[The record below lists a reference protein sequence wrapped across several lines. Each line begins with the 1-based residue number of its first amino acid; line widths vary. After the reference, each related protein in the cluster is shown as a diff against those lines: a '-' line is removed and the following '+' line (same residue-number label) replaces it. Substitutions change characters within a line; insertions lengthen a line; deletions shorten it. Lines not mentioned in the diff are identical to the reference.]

1 MIKAKK
7 IGLILEREIQI
18 DAVLKNGV
26 VVTVSCEFIDSDFDR
41 LYLKFP
47 SDKMQ
52 LAQYFY
58 EGRII
63 DVNLDTLD
71 GRRTYSSCILYE
83 PDDGIIVVEF
93 TNDKKFLQKRKV
105 LRIRTTKMIDVKVG
119 KETILMLTIDIS
131 AGGCRVLSPVE
142 VKIGTLADAVLRLFP
157 NQPPI
162 EALIKV
168 KNSKYLPVESKYE
181 LSVEFVEISEPN
193 KRRITKF
200 CYDTQAAILSGQNKV
215 E

>member
-7 IGLILEREIQI
+7 IGLIVEREVQI
-18 DAVLKNGV
+18 DAVLKNGM
-26 VVTVSCEFIDSDFDR
+26 VVTVSCEFIDADYDR
-41 LYLKFP
+41 LYLRFP

-52 LAQYFY
+52 LSQYFY
-58 EGRII
+58 EGRIV

-71 GRRTYSSCILYE
+71 GRRTYASCVLYE
-83 PDDGIIVVEF
+83 PEDGIFVVEF
-93 TNDKKFLQKRKV
+93 TNDKKFLQKRKI
-105 LRIRTTKMIDVKVG
+105 LRIRTTKMIDIKVG
-119 KETILMLTIDIS
+119 KETVLMLTIDIS
-131 AGGCRVLSPVE
+131 AGGCRVLSPVD
-142 VKIGTLADAVLRLFP
+142 VKVGTLADALLRLVP

-168 KNSKYLPVESKYE
+168 KNVTHLSAEGKYE
-181 LSVEFVEISEPN
+181 LSLEFVEISEPN